1 MGELV
6 KIKRN
11 QTMCPMML
19 QRVKLLKIKRNQT
32 MCPMMIVATGFPGYN
47 FQKMA
52 LVLTSPR
59 ITVS

>member
-1 MGELV
+1 MNAGARHDRKKV
-6 KIKRN
+6 V
-11 QTMCPMML
+11 
-19 QRVKLLKIKRNQT
+19 RVVHKVWGAWYKF
-32 MCPMMIVATGFPGYN
+32 VATDSPGIN